1 MIVGFV
7 EGIVKT
13 QEPFFEH
20 GIQYLK
26 PMVLRD
32 VAEDVSMHESTISR
46 VTSNKYLHC
55 SQGIFELK
63 FFFNTSIPRSQEGL
77 TELSSVA
84 VREMIRK
91 MVEEENAK
99 HPLKDQEI
107 MGRLKAQN
115 TEFGRHPQGKH
126 RMELN

>member
-1 MIVGFV
+1 
-7 EGIVKT
+7 
-13 QEPFFEH
+13 
-20 GIQYLK
+20 
-26 PMVLRD
+26 MVLRD

-55 SQGIFELK
+55 AQGIFELK

-91 MVEEENAK
+91 MVEEEDPNR
-99 HPLKDQEI
+99 PLKDQESVA
-107 MGRLKAQN
+107 RLRAK
-115 TEFGRHPQGKH
+115 TVILHRHTMAKY
-126 RMELN
+126 RMYINISSA